1 MKIILTGLL
10 LSATFPLAAV
20 AQETSDPT
28 ASSKALVAQ
37 AEAPKTQPAPG
48 DEATSSES
56 GEGLLD
62 RAKKAVQ
69 DAGRNV
75 GEAAT
80 ATGRS
85 AADYLSDNPDLGKQ
99 VLDFGKQV
107 GVPGFET
114 TADGGAQLTA
124 TRTDAGQLQVLAY
137 GLPAEK
143 DVNLGW
149 LDGEEFR
156 ALQTLTA
163 DRNGQIDTTIETP
176 SALASDQETTLAIE
190 TLDRRLRL
198 ASDPIKPL

>member
-1 MKIILTGLL
+1 MILTGVL
-10 LSATFPLAAV
+10 LSATFPLAAF
-20 AQETSDPT
+20 AQATSGPAAT
-28 ASSKALVAQ
+28 SRTLVAQ
-37 AEAPKTQPAPG
+37 AEAPNTQPAPG
-48 DEATSSES
+48 DEATSSDS

-99 VLDFGKQV
+99 VLDFGKKV

-114 TADGGAQLTA
+114 TADGGAQLTV

-137 GLPAEK
+137 GLPAAK

-149 LDGEEFR
+149 LDGEQFR
-156 ALQTLTA
+156 AVQTLTA
-163 DRNGQIDTTIETP
+163 DRNGRIDTTIETP
-176 SALASDQETTLAIE
+176 SALARDQETTLAIE